1 MPCSSSAASVGIEP
15 SISAR
20 IAAALPTLTPIHRRM
35 VKYVVA
41 NPLRAATM
49 RVEERAAAVNALVVT
64 ANRFARALG
73 FDGYPALR
81 AALVRGFE
89 ATLAPVERLR
99 STQDR
104 IDRCGKSML
113 KRSSTRSHITRC
125 APRRP
130 PRR

>member
-49 RVEERAAAVNALVVT
+49 RVEERAAAVDALVVT

-73 FDGYPALR
+73 FDGYPAPR
-81 AALVRGFE
+81 AALARGFE

-99 STQDR
+99 ST
-104 IDRCGKSML
+104 
-113 KRSSTRSHITRC
+113 
-125 APRRP
+125 
-130 PRR
+130 